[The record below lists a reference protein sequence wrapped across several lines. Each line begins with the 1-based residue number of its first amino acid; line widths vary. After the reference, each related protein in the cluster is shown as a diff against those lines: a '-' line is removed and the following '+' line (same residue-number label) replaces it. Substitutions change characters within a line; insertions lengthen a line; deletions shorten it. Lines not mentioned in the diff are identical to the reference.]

1 MPKTKNGIPDSVK
14 QEVETRVDFFN
25 TTELAKGKSQYVPFF
40 RGKFIYLKRIYPGN
54 RIDEICRLTYT
65 GDLENTDFAIF
76 RYSTE
81 TYDPDEYF
89 FNGAGHFDGTLEGA
103 MRAGLEAYED

>member
-1 MPKTKNGIPDSVK
+1 MSKMKKDIPYSIK
-14 QEVETRVDFFN
+14 KEVETRVDLFN
-25 TTELAKGKSQYVPFF
+25 AAELARSESKYVPSF
-40 RGKFIYLKRIYPGN
+40 RGEFIYLKRKYPGN
-54 RIDEICRLTYT
+54 RVDEICRLTYT
-65 GDLENTDFAIF
+65 GDLEKTDFAIF

-89 FNGAGHFDGTLEGA
+89 FDGYELVDGTLEGA